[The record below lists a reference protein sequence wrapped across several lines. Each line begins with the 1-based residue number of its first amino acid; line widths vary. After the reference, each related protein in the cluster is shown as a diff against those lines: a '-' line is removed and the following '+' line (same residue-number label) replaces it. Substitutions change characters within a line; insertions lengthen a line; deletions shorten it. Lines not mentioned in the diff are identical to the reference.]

1 MDDFTLVG
9 IRPAAAPV
17 SAKKAPW
24 YRGKPLV
31 SLAVL
36 AAIVLGCLLCD
47 AFVTGE
53 PGYMDLTACNL
64 APSAAHLFGTDTM
77 GRDIFAMIWSGG
89 RLSLLIGLLATLLS
103 TAIAVFLGSLSGCA
117 GERLDAFLMRA
128 NEIFISIPNLLLIV
142 LLQALLGKASAWSL
156 SIVIG
161 FTSWM
166 SIAKVVRTE
175 VRVLRGAEYVQAARC
190 MGGSFLHVLITH
202 LAPNF
207 LPSILFMVIMNV
219 RGAILAESTLSF
231 LGLGLPLEIVSW
243 GSMLS
248 LSEKALLTGSWWII
262 VIPGLF
268 LIATLLSLTDIGNAV
283 RRGLGKRDQI
293 L

>member
-77 GRDIFAMIWSGG
+77 GRDIFTMIWSGG

-103 TAIAVFLGSLSGCA
+103 TAIAVFHGSLSGCA

-161 FTSWM
+161 LTCWM

-231 LGLGLPLEIVSW
+231 LGLGLPLEVVSW

>member
-161 FTSWM
+161 LTSWM

-231 LGLGLPLEIVSW
+231 LGLGLPLEVVSW

>member
-1 MDDFTLVG
+1 MDDFTWVG
-9 IRPAAAPV
+9 IRPNSAPV

-24 YRGKPLV
+24 YKGKPVLSLLV
-31 SLAVL
+31 F
-36 AAIVLGCLLCD
+36 AAIVLGCLFCD

-64 APSAAHLFGTDTM
+64 APSAAHLFGTDSM

-89 RLSLLIGLLATLLS
+89 RLSLLIGVFATLLS
-103 TAIAVFLGSLSGCA
+103 TAIAVFFGSLSGCA
-117 GERLDAFLMRA
+117 GEKLDAFLMRA
-128 NEIFISIPNLLLIV
+128 NEIFLSIPNLLLIV

-161 FTSWM
+161 LTSWM

-175 VRVLRGAEYVQAARC
+175 VRVLRSAEYVQAARC
-190 MGGSFLHVLITH
+190 MGGSFLHVLLTH

-231 LGLGLPLEIVSW
+231 LGLGLPLEVVSW

-262 VIPGLF
+262 MIPGLF
-268 LIATLLSLTDIGNAV
+268 LVVTLLSLTDIGNAV
-283 RRGLGKRDQI
+283 RKNLGRRDQI

>member
-161 FTSWM
+161 LTSWM

-243 GSMLS
+243 GSMLL

>member
-47 AFVTGE
+47 VFVTGE

-161 FTSWM
+161 LTCWM